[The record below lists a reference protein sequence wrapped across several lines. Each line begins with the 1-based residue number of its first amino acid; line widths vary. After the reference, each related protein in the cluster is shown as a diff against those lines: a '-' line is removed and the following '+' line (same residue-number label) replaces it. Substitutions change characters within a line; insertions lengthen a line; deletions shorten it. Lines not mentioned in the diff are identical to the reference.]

1 MQNADSSMAILSRY
15 TDGFERPLVTDA
27 DLLAFSLRRLGEL
40 HDARADIQKALSYYA
55 RFVELWKDADPD
67 LQPQVRK
74 VRARMVE
81 LQRRQG

>member
-1 MQNADSSMAILSRY
+1 MSRY
-15 TDGFERPLVTDA
+15 VDGVERPLATDA
-27 DLLAFSLRRLGEL
+27 NFLAFALRRLAEL
-40 HDARADIQKALSYYA
+40 HDAKGDAQKALSYYA

-74 VRARMVE
+74 ARARMIE